1 MRVVLSLAGLV
12 FCLGLAAGAAPAAE
26 QLPWDQKKVTS
37 LAKDLVP
44 AVNDAYQAIL
54 PGQLGDM
61 DPNAFYRLREILR
74 RVRGESRRLASLL
87 EKGEGHD
94 PTWPVFEQLAMQV
107 RNAQEL
113 VSRLFVPESLS
124 SKLGAA
130 KDIVRE
136 ITPFYKKPD
145 KDKDW

>member
-1 MRVVLSLAGLV
+1 
-12 FCLGLAAGAAPAAE
+12 
-26 QLPWDQKKVTS
+26 
-37 LAKDLVP
+37 
-44 AVNDAYQAIL
+44 
-54 PGQLGDM
+54 
-61 DPNAFYRLREILR
+61 
-74 RVRGESRRLASLL
+74 
-87 EKGEGHD
+87 
-94 PTWPVFEQLAMQV
+94 LAMQV